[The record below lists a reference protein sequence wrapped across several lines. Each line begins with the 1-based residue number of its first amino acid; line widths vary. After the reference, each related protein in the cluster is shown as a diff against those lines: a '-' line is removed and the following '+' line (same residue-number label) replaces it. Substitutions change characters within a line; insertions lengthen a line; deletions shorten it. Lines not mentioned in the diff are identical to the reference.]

1 MYPTE
6 PVPVRPRPH
15 PLIGGRGL
23 GKANMGLGIA
33 KKKEPKKKILRQN
46 IMNYSKYKKAQ
57 ELDNVIKNTED
68 LIRKAEAFSKKI
80 DEVEERVAMI
90 VVGNNRLYL
99 DKDITKMFLLFVNKY
114 LLQDVENKKKEFK
127 SL

>member
-1 MYPTE
+1 
-6 PVPVRPRPH
+6 
-15 PLIGGRGL
+15 
-23 GKANMGLGIA
+23 
-33 KKKEPKKKILRQN
+33 
-46 IMNYSKYKKAQ
+46 MNYSKYKKAQ
-57 ELDNVIKNTED
+57 ELDNVIKNTEE
-68 LIRKAEAFSKKI
+68 LIRKADAFSKKI

-114 LLQDVENKKKEFK
+114 LLHDVENKKKEFK

>member
-1 MYPTE
+1 
-6 PVPVRPRPH
+6 
-15 PLIGGRGL
+15 
-23 GKANMGLGIA
+23 
-33 KKKEPKKKILRQN
+33 
-46 IMNYSKYKKAQ
+46 MNYSKYKKAQ

-114 LLQDVENKKKEFK
+114 LMQYVENKKKEFK

>member
-1 MYPTE
+1 
-6 PVPVRPRPH
+6 
-15 PLIGGRGL
+15 
-23 GKANMGLGIA
+23 
-33 KKKEPKKKILRQN
+33 
-46 IMNYSKYKKAQ
+46 MNYSKYKKAQ

-90 VVGNNRLYL
+90 VVGNNRLYF
-99 DKDITKMFLLFVNKY
+99 DKDIAKMFLQFVNKY
-114 LLQDVENKKKEFK
+114 MLQYVEDKKKEFK

>member
-1 MYPTE
+1 
-6 PVPVRPRPH
+6 
-15 PLIGGRGL
+15 
-23 GKANMGLGIA
+23 
-33 KKKEPKKKILRQN
+33 
-46 IMNYSKYKKAQ
+46 MNYSKYKKAQ
-57 ELDNVIKNTED
+57 ELDNVIKNTEE

-90 VVGNNRLYL
+90 VVGNNRLYF

-114 LLQDVENKKKEFK
+114 LLQYVEDKKKEFK

>member
-1 MYPTE
+1 
-6 PVPVRPRPH
+6 
-15 PLIGGRGL
+15 
-23 GKANMGLGIA
+23 
-33 KKKEPKKKILRQN
+33 
-46 IMNYSKYKKAQ
+46 MNYSKYKKAQ
-57 ELDNVIKNTED
+57 ELDNVIKNTEE
-68 LIRKAEAFSKKI
+68 LIRKAEEFSKKI

-114 LLQDVENKKKEFK
+114 LLQDVENKKKEFE

>member
-1 MYPTE
+1 
-6 PVPVRPRPH
+6 
-15 PLIGGRGL
+15 
-23 GKANMGLGIA
+23 
-33 KKKEPKKKILRQN
+33 
-46 IMNYSKYKKAQ
+46 MNYSKYKKAQ

-90 VVGNNRLYL
+90 VVGNNRLYF

-114 LLQDVENKKKEFK
+114 LLQDVENKKKEFE

>member
-1 MYPTE
+1 
-6 PVPVRPRPH
+6 
-15 PLIGGRGL
+15 
-23 GKANMGLGIA
+23 
-33 KKKEPKKKILRQN
+33 
-46 IMNYSKYKKAQ
+46 MNYSKYKKAQ
-57 ELDNVIKNTED
+57 ELDNVIKNTEE
-68 LIRKAEAFSKKI
+68 LIRKAEAFFKKI

-114 LLQDVENKKKEFK
+114 MLQYVEDKKKEFK